1 MPLILPSDLPA
12 TASLQRERIFT
23 MSESEALRQD
33 IRPIRI
39 AIVNLMPKK
48 EETELQLLRRLS
60 NTALQVHIDLIRTR
74 TYDSKNAK
82 PSHLE
87 KFYKTFEEIK
97 GEKYDAMIVT
107 GAPVEKLDYEE
118 VLYWSEL
125 TEILDYA
132 RENVF
137 STMFICWAA
146 QAALYHYYGIP
157 KYAFEEKLFGVYKYP
172 LEDPGLL
179 LKGFDDEFWVPQSRY
194 SFNRAHDLLQHDDL
208 RVWAAR
214 EDTGIHL
221 ASTADYRLVFS
232 SGHWE
237 YDEGTLQGEYER
249 DLNLGLNTKIPVNY
263 FRKDDPSKGVNVRW
277 RSHGNLFFANWLNYC
292 VYQETPYDI
301 EAISAKKVSKFGGSS
316 LSDATQFMKVK
327 EIIHAEQGRE
337 IVVVSAPGKRYKSDI
352 KTTDQLILL
361 DQKKAEGRQLEALR
375 QNLDTL
381 VEVNEQEKQRE
392 LLSFEER
399 FHDIAR
405 ALKLDTE
412 PIQEVLTDLQEA
424 HDSAFLISRGEY
436 LNARMMSEYLGYEF
450 VDATELIFFGY
461 NGELDKKKTYHA
473 IRSRLSS
480 DGKYVIPGFYG
491 TDPEGNIRLFD
502 RGGSDIT
509 GSLIASA
516 LKSSV
521 YENWTDV
528 DGVMSKDP
536 HLHQDA
542 KTIVEMNYEELL
554 HISSNGAQIYHKEA
568 IAPLMESHV
577 PINIRNTNAPSHA
590 GTIIRN
596 TKNEEK

>member
-12 TASLQRERIFT
+12 TAALQRERVFT
-23 MSESEALRQD
+23 MSEAEALRQD

-60 NTALQVHIDLIRTR
+60 NTALQVHIDLIHTR
-74 TYDSKNAK
+74 TYESKNAK

-118 VLYWSEL
+118 VLYWPEL

-146 QAALYHYYGIP
+146 QAALYHYYGVP
-157 KYAFEEKLFGVYKYP
+157 KLAYDEKLFGVYDYQ
-172 LEDPGLL
+172 LGETGLL

-194 SFNRAHDLLQHDDL
+194 SYNRAEDLLQHDDL
-208 RVWAAR
+208 RVWASR
-214 EDTGIHL
+214 EDTGVHL
-221 ASTADYRLVFS
+221 ASTADYRLVFI

-237 YDEGTLQGEYER
+237 YDERTLLGEYER
-249 DLNLGLNTKIPVNY
+249 DLKRGLSTKVPKNY
-263 FRKDDPSKGVNVRW
+263 FREDDPSKGVSVRW
-277 RSHGNLFFANWLNYC
+277 RGHGNLFFANWLNYC

-301 EAISAKKVSKFGGSS
+301 ETISAKKVSKFGGSS

-327 EIIHAEQGRE
+327 DIIHAEQDRE
-337 IVVVSAPGKRYKSDI
+337 IVVVSAPGRRYKSDV
-352 KTTDQLILL
+352 KTTDQLIFL
-361 DQKKAEGRQLEALR
+361 DQKKTERRQLDALR
-375 QNLDTL
+375 QKLDTL
-381 VEVNEQEKQRE
+381 IEQNERENQRE
-392 LLSFEER
+392 LHAIEER
-399 FHDIAR
+399 FDDIAR
-405 ALKLDTE
+405 TLHLDTT
-412 PIQEVLTDLQEA
+412 PIKEVLEELEEKTD
-424 HDSAFLISRGEY
+424 SSYLISRGEY
-436 LNARMMSEYLGYEF
+436 LNARLMAEYLGYEF
-450 VDATELIFFGY
+450 VDATELIFFENKGR
-461 NGELDKKKTYHA
+461 LDKQKTYHA
-473 IRSRLSS
+473 IRSRLKA

-491 TDPEGNIRLFD
+491 IDPEGNIVLFE

-528 DGVMSKDP
+528 DGVMSADP
-536 HLHQDA
+536 EYTNDA
-542 KTIVEMNYEELL
+542 QTIKEMDYEELL
-554 HISSNGAQIYHKEA
+554 RISSNGAQIYHKEA

-577 PINIRNTNAPSHA
+577 PINIRNTNSPSNS
-590 GTIIRN
+590 GTIIRDG
-596 TKNEEK
+596 KNEES